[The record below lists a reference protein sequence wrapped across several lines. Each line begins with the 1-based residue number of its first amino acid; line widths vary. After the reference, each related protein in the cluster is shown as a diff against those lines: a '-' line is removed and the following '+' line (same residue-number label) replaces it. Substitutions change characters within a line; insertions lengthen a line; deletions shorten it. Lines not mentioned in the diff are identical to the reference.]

1 MTETKAQKI
10 EEALAEAAAELKDGS
25 HDFIVISKDGIAGG
39 LYSRHEGFKPAA
51 AAYLGNFFRTM
62 NKFSNEADKG
72 HAMIAEIDT
81 DDNYS
86 IMVKR
91 IEGTDYLLGVCSNN
105 KVPGIVRDA
114 LIRYSSKLKD
124 ILN

>member
-10 EEALAEAAAELKDGS
+10 EKVLAEAAAELKDGS
-25 HDFIVISKDGIAGG
+25 HGFIVISGDGIASG
-39 LYSRHEGFKPAA
+39 LYSRHEELKSAA
-51 AAYLGNFFRTM
+51 AAYLGNFFRVM
-62 NKFSNEADKG
+62 NNFSNKAERGQA
-72 HAMIAEIDT
+72 ILAEIDT
-81 DDNYS
+81 NDGYS

-91 IEGTDYLLGVCSNN
+91 IEDTDYLLGVCSNN